1 MLCWMPWTQR
11 RAAQEQR
18 RWRRVMLR
26 RLRTSPHSLSLSLLP
41 LALLLGRLDGCAAVA
56 HSNEHHVTAVGPSGE
71 IDGGAPPRRAGSLVT
86 DAMPSAKEIVEVVS
100 SGDLHQVAS
109 AGDLRRARPGGKAA
123 VHSVPVA
130 HPTTGS
136 NGTATSLQHRSG
148 VAESVVNESSAAARP
163 VAGPDINSSSV
174 APAGANGAAQFHP
187 GDGHQEEVEV
197 VTGWVLL
204 SVVMNI
210 EDGPIGKGDIR
221 GLSMALQGALSQI
234 LEVCQ
239 ASVRVADMR
248 VVEAESI
255 AELRQETQPSAQQRA
270 AAVPGS
276 LVGRLSHL
284 MRRVSILRVR
294 PARLQ
299 QQEHLN
305 ISEVKGVYEVRIFKE
320 MGVSAAVAANRI
332 DRLQLYNKFAE
343 FGSRLTRSLTSEEL
357 RFAALVTLDD
367 VGHAWTHT
375 EQRPALSQDLAST
388 CIEEELLRRARWIHQ
403 YVLVLALFIV
413 VMIVW
418 TGSTIFTL
426 KQPSVVPSRMNPLIG
441 TAG

>member
-1 MLCWMPWTQR
+1 M
-11 RAAQEQR
+11 
-18 RWRRVMLR
+18 
-26 RLRTSPHSLSLSLLP
+26 
-41 LALLLGRLDGCAAVA
+41 
-56 HSNEHHVTAVGPSGE
+56 
-71 IDGGAPPRRAGSLVT
+71 
-86 DAMPSAKEIVEVVS
+86 
-100 SGDLHQVAS
+100 
-109 AGDLRRARPGGKAA
+109 
-123 VHSVPVA
+123 HSVPVA

-136 NGTATSLQHRSG
+136 NGTATSLQHRSA
-148 VAESVVNESSAAARP
+148 VAESVVNETSATVRP
-163 VAGPDINSSSV
+163 AAGPDINNSSV
-174 APAGANGAAQFHP
+174 APAGANGSAQFHR
-187 GDGHQEEVEV
+187 DGNQEEVEV

-204 SVVMNI
+204 SVVMNV
-210 EDGPIGKGDIR
+210 EDGPLGKGDIR
-221 GLSMALQGALSQI
+221 GLSMGVQGALSQI
-234 LEVCQ
+234 IEVCQ

-255 AELRQETQPSAQQRA
+255 AELRQETQPLAQQPA

-320 MGVSAAVAANRI
+320 MGLSAAVVASRI

-343 FGSRLTRSLTSEEL
+343 FGSRLTRSLSSEEL

-367 VGHAWTHT
+367 VGRAWSHT
-375 EQRPALSQDLAST
+375 EQRPALSRDAAST
-388 CIEEELLRRARWIHQ
+388 CIEEELLRRARWVHQ

-418 TGSTIFTL
+418 TGSTIFTM
-426 KQPSVVPSRMNPLIG
+426 KQPSVVPSRMNPLIRA
-441 TAG
+441 AG